1 MIDHQRTFPKQEHLC
16 SERRITQLFE
26 KGESFISYP
35 MRIVWYAFPA
45 LDDYPVK
52 VVMMVPKKKLR
63 HAVDRNRIKRLLREA
78 FRLNKSSLLQIAS
91 LQGISLHLAFIWIP
105 SEQLEYERVDKK
117 MKESLLKLEK
127 KISTIKVVEEKISE

>member
-1 MIDHQRTFPKQEHLC
+1 MIDHQKTFSKQEHLC
-16 SERRITQLFE
+16 SERHITQLFE

-35 MRIVWYAFPA
+35 MRIVWSAFPA

-52 VVMMVPKKKLR
+52 VVMTVPKKKIR
-63 HAVDRNRIKRLLREA
+63 SAVNRNRIKRLLRES
-78 FRLNKSSLLQIAS
+78 FRLNKASLIQIAT

-117 MKESLLKLEK
+117 MKDSLLKLEK
-127 KISTIKVVEEKISE
+127 QISTLKVVDEKISE